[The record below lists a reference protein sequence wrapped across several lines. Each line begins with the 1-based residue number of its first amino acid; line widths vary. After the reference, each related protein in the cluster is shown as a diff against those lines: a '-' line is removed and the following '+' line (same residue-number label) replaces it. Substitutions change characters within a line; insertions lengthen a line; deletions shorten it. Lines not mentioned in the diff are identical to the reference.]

1 MLKAGH
7 CNRLIWVYRLQCGA
21 LGFRN
26 SKRKQSLVFMF
37 LLRMNLFSE
46 AVPIGM
52 IIDYVALFLL
62 IVCFEVF
69 LFKEKKHCN

>member
-1 MLKAGH
+1 
-7 CNRLIWVYRLQCGA
+7 
-21 LGFRN
+21 
-26 SKRKQSLVFMF
+26 MF

-69 LFKEKKHCN
+69 LFKEKRHCN